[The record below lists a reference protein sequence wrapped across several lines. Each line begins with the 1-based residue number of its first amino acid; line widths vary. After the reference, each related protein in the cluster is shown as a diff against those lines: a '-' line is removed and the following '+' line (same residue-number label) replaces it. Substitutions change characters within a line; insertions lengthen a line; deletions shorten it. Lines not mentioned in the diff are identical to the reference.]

1 MSEKE
6 YIRSMNKELI
16 FRNINNIL
24 WNDFITDKLFFEKF
38 QQVEL
43 YCIKNGLNGL
53 IYEYN
58 FPDKN
63 KSKLSIYASEAG
75 IEITLNCDNK
85 QYVMGKERNAKQ
97 LYDAGE
103 LIKTIM
109 LKNKLLYSPK
119 VTKEFIAELNQI
131 HENEIVDFNTRL
143 SVVCLENSTNKL
155 ILKKQFEGKMDSI
168 SVKDFQNSETFVLDK
183 NNADDYQILFGY
195 AYDYRSNTC
204 NIRRR
209 LQSKDGYNII
219 HDIESK
225 MKNNDVFYKNIGPI
239 QLKIIKSNDEC
250 VWYDTNNERICKDD
264 LATVFSWVKNI
275 DVDYNVVN
283 LENGIQNIS
292 TEVQNQV
299 NLSYLQ
305 MIKQNTNDISK
316 IISMS
321 FELNRL
327 LKYTSISISG
337 LREDDSHNFD
347 SCTFVFTQG
356 KIIKIDYFYGSF
368 SNNDIKAF
376 VEIKEE
382 EFVSFMKQKRD
393 NIIKEVN
400 LECKQEYDDFVKSHP
415 NFTKEEAQE
424 LIAHITARKIE
435 LTKNV
440 YNLSMDKINHLDVV
454 TEKLIQ
460 NYLSNVGTQNLSIKD
475 LLSENIEQDEIND
488 DKELL

>member
-1 MSEKE
+1 
-6 YIRSMNKELI
+6 MNKELI

-131 HENEIVDFNTRL
+131 QENEIIDFNTRL
-143 SVVCLENSTNKL
+143 SVVCLENSTNNL

-183 NNADDYQILFGY
+183 NNVDDYQILFGY

-225 MKNNDVFYKNIGPI
+225 LKNNDVFYKNIGSI

-321 FELNRL
+321 FELNSL

-356 KIIKIDYFYGSF
+356 KIIKIDYFNGSF

-376 VEIKEE
+376 GEIKEE
-382 EFVSFMKQKRD
+382 EFISFMERKRD

-400 LECKQEYDDFVKSHP
+400 LECKREYDDFIKSHP

-435 LTKNV
+435 QTKNV

-460 NYLSNVGTQNLSIKD
+460 NYLSNTRTQNLSVKD